1 MNIEYYT
8 KKSNNIVNQSIA
20 LEYGRVGTEVNGGRV
35 VNSGVEYTLNITP
48 IRTKDWAWTIGFNSS
63 KNWNKAKTQS
73 ISEISLQ
80 DYISGSSDKVLKE
93 GFALS
98 SFWSYDF
105 KRLSSVDGSPEF
117 NRLFQEDAQG
127 NILKGEDGAPL
138 LKGVNEYTDMLVYS
152 GKMEP
157 DFTGGL
163 TTRLRWKG

>member
-1 MNIEYYT
+1 MVTICLKFHVYPNPHLSWERTKTWNFGLDIQVIRWISMNIEYYT

-105 KRLSSVDGSPEF
+105 KRLSSVDGSP
-117 NRLFQEDAQG
+117 NL
-127 NILKGEDGAPL
+127 I
-138 LKGVNEYTDMLVYS
+138 VYS
-152 GKMEP
+152 KKMP
-157 DFTGGL
+157 KATF
-163 TTRLRWKG
+163 